1 MGNICLKTTENES
14 PVYSEYPRLAK
25 IKSEHN
31 VYKSYTYKPKS
42 IKFGYENG
50 SWVKLKKIP
59 FGQ

>member
-1 MGNICLKTTENES
+1 MGNICLKTNQNES
-14 PVYSEYPRLAK
+14 PLYFEYPRLTK
-25 IKSEHN
+25 IKSQEKSH
-31 VYKSYTYKPKS
+31 KSYTYKPKS